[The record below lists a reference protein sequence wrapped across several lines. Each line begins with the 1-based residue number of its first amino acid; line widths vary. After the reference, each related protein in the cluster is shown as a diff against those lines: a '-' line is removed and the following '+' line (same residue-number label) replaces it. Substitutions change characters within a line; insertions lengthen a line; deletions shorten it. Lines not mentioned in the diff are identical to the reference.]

1 MKRFYVDTS
10 SELPEIKSIDFF
22 SEEAKLRRKKLKTLY
37 DSFSPMFEK
46 NFESTSM
53 LIENKP
59 KNSKFDLYKTEVEE
73 DESNED
79 FAFDV

>member
-1 MKRFYVDTS
+1 
-10 SELPEIKSIDFF
+10 
-22 SEEAKLRRKKLKTLY
+22 
-37 DSFSPMFEK
+37 MFEK